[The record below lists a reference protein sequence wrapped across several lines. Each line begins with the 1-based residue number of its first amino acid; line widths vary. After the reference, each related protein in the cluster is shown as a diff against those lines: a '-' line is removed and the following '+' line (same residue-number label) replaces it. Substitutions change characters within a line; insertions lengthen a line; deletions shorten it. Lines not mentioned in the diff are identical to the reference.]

1 MTSSHSKA
9 ELSLNGPLVGPRT
22 NINVGLGSFGIQNYC
37 EGYVC
42 VSAEEDQCQEFV
54 GGYYGDCATTAPV
67 GGAGN
72 EPNTQFWS
80 KIVGY
85 SSGCDQWSWDDC
97 HDNPGQ
103 IYYIH
108 QNYFGKGWGVSGYMR
123 GYAASGSCDSNEQGQ
138 TQNCKYYALYAEG
151 QHSPR
156 PNVLS
161 PDERGAGGGLA
172 GRRARSRG
180 KSGTRRGRTQGARR
194 GSRHGNYS
202 SSYRVEDSY
211 SHRSSSVRSVRSSSS
226 NARRSNAGSISKQTR
241 QQLMPW
247 PEKHVPSVHNNTCAG
262 TGNVCGNFVNET
274 ALNPDQ
280 IKCCPNVYG
289 VDSCTEWHLPTCCPA
304 VPSLDGQSTKPFYC
318 PGPGD
323 FLTAPYG
330 FVCCA
335 NWTKSFTDTISN
347 GCAVRCKPGTT
358 PPHASCYVD
367 GDPCPAATP

>member
-1 MTSSHSKA
+1 MRSPAALCFLLTRVLLMTSSHSKA

-161 PDERGAGGGLA
+161 PDERGAGGGA
-172 GRRARSRG
+172 GGATSTEQRQKRHQAR
-180 KSGTRRGRTQGARR
+180 K
-194 GSRHGNYS
+194 
-202 SSYRVEDSY
+202 
-211 SHRSSSVRSVRSSSS
+211 
-226 NARRSNAGSISKQTR
+226 NARGPTRKQAR
-241 QQLMPW
+241 QLLQQL
-247 PEKHVPSVHNNTCAG
+247 
-262 TGNVCGNFVNET
+262 
-274 ALNPDQ
+274 
-280 IKCCPNVYG
+280 
-289 VDSCTEWHLPTCCPA
+289 
-304 VPSLDGQSTKPFYC
+304 
-318 PGPGD
+318 PG
-323 FLTAPYG
+323 
-330 FVCCA
+330 
-335 NWTKSFTDTISN
+335 
-347 GCAVRCKPGTT
+347 
-358 PPHASCYVD
+358 
-367 GDPCPAATP
+367 